1 MTKVVLRSDVPNL
14 GKRGD
19 IRDVAD
25 GYARNFLFPKG
36 HAIPAN
42 SGIHQQAETMRR
54 ARETKDAH
62 DRQAAETIARSLVAH
77 VIRLP
82 MRAGPEGRL
91 FGSVTTAN
99 IADAIAEQAG
109 VEIDRHRL
117 QLDEPIKALG
127 THEVPVRLHADVEF
141 PVTVEVVKA

>member
-1 MTKVVLRSDVPNL
+1 MEVVLRSDVPNL

-42 SGIHQQAETMRR
+42 SGIAQQAERMRR

-62 DRQAAETIARSLVAH
+62 DRQAAEAIARGLVQH

-82 MRAGPEGRL
+82 MRAAPRA
-91 FGSVTTAN
+91 GSS
-99 IADAIAEQAG
+99 D
-109 VEIDRHRL
+109 L
-117 QLDEPIKALG
+117 
-127 THEVPVRLHADVEF
+127 
-141 PVTVEVVKA
+141 

>member
-1 MTKVVLRSDVPNL
+1 MEVVLRSDVPHL

-42 SGIHQQAETMRR
+42 SGIAQQAERMRR
-54 ARETKDAH
+54 ARETRDAH
-62 DRQAAETIARSLVAH
+62 DRQAAEAIARNLVQH

-91 FGSVTTAN
+91 FGSVTSTN

-109 VEIDRHRL
+109 IEIERHRL
-117 QLDEPIKALG
+117 QLDEPIKTLG
-127 THEVPVRLHADVEF
+127 THEVPVRLHSEVQF
-141 PVTVEVVKA
+141 PVTVEVVRA

>member
-1 MTKVVLRSDVPNL
+1 VMRIVLRSDVPNL

-19 IRDVAD
+19 ICDVAD
-25 GYARNFLFPKG
+25 GYARNFLLPKG

-42 SGIHQQAETMRR
+42 SGIAQQAATMRK

-62 DRQAAETIARSLVAH
+62 DRQVAEGVARSLVQL
-77 VIRLP
+77 VIRVP

-99 IADAIAEQAG
+99 IADAISEQAS
-109 VEIDRHRL
+109 VDIDRHRI
-117 QLDEPIKALG
+117 QLEEPIKTLG
-127 THEVPVRLHADVEF
+127 THEVPVRLHSEVEF
-141 PVTVEVVKA
+141 PVTVEVVRT

>member
-1 MTKVVLRSDVPNL
+1 MKVVLRSDVPNL

-42 SGIHQQAETMRR
+42 SGIAQQAETMRR

-62 DRQAAETIARSLVAH
+62 DRQAAETIARAWSSTSSVYRCGP
-77 VIRLP
+77 VQ
-82 MRAGPEGRL
+82 RAGSSGR
-91 FGSVTTAN
+91 
-99 IADAIAEQAG
+99 
-109 VEIDRHRL
+109 
-117 QLDEPIKALG
+117 
-127 THEVPVRLHADVEF
+127 
-141 PVTVEVVKA
+141 